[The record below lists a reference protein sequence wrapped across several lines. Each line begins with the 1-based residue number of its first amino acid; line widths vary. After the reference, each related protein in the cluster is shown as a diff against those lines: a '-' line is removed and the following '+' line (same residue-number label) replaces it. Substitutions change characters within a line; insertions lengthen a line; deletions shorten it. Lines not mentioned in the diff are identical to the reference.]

1 MSGHNK
7 FSKIKNKKAAND
19 AATGKIYTKIGREI
33 VVAVKEGGPDPNS
46 NAKLKTVIAKA
57 RAANMPNENINRSIK
72 KATGE
77 LSSVNYEAMTYEG
90 YGPAGSAVIV
100 QALTDNKNRTASE
113 VRHLFDHHGG
123 SLGSTNCVSYLF
135 NKKGVLVIPKGVGVT
150 EDDMMMHSIEANAED
165 CVSYD
170 TYYEIVTSPE
180 NFDGARNYFETNNIP
195 VDSAEVDLIPSSY
208 ITLDADK
215 LKSFNRLIEELEDN
229 DDVQEVYHNV
239 DLPED
244 DEEE

>member
-57 RAANMPNENINRSIK
+57 RANNMPNDNINRSIK

-90 YGPAGSAVIV
+90 
-100 QALTDNKNRTASE
+100 
-113 VRHLFDHHGG
+113 
-123 SLGSTNCVSYLF
+123 
-135 NKKGVLVIPKGVGVT
+135 
-150 EDDMMMHSIEANAED
+150 
-165 CVSYD
+165 
-170 TYYEIVTSPE
+170 
-180 NFDGARNYFETNNIP
+180 
-195 VDSAEVDLIPSSY
+195 
-208 ITLDADK
+208 
-215 LKSFNRLIEELEDN
+215 
-229 DDVQEVYHNV
+229 
-239 DLPED
+239 
-244 DEEE
+244 